1 MEGQIAKS
9 VTLGTLEM
17 FSVKKMQQACTML
30 KTGWCNFS
38 VHTLSLGDLAFSTQM
53 KTILA
58 KEVTKSHLRLATLVQ
73 GLHVV

>member
-1 MEGQIAKS
+1 MTKS

-17 FSVKKMQQACTML
+17 FLVKKMLQAFTTL

-38 VHTLSLGDLAFSTQM
+38 EHTLSLGDLVFFTLM

-58 KEVTKSHLRLATLVQ
+58 KEVTKSH
-73 GLHVV
+73 